1 MWSVGKINK
10 LTLFA
15 GSEVFKSKW
24 FQSLIIHFFIHVS
37 EFYLQD
43 PEVPLF
49 LLRNVC
55 FFCDSNGIGALKQCF
70 DKATPDTL
78 PFTFAHILITLIA
91 NVRTVNN
98 KFLIPLSNKWIFK
111 YFITEKVIF
120 NQLRIFFQWLEY
132 GHC

>member
-1 MWSVGKINK
+1 MIPIFNIS
-10 LTLFA
+10 
-15 GSEVFKSKW
+15 
-24 FQSLIIHFFIHVS
+24 FFFLHLS

-111 YFITEKVIF
+111 YLITEKVIF
-120 NQLRIFFQWLEY
+120 
-132 GHC
+132 